1 MTDTKSLL
9 ESKTFNLKILSPIH
23 IGTGES
29 LDLMDYIFK
38 NNRLYRISSDLF
50 FKILEE
56 RKLKDYFLSSDISKI
71 DIKKIALE
79 VMEGFDPDQH
89 DYIFFVNL
97 GRDLELDF
105 YNKYFNPD
113 SEMQI
118 DLSLRSGDEVIIPG
132 SSIKGSIRTAFL
144 NSLAEKVIYNNNS
157 QERELM
163 LECNETRYLKNP
175 INDPFKFI
183 SISDVALSNKT
194 NIVELR
200 RTGSKGDGIP
210 AIKEVILPEKNKNNN
225 LTITIKNY
233 IRDHWDNNHQPTKL
247 KQELRDLNLN
257 TLLQSVDDFYRN
269 LLDREKNIHKDFY
282 IDNSFFDML
291 RKEEGFL
298 IRLGFGCGNL
308 SYSIKGCLRQIG
320 KTRFLANI
328 NGQKLPLGYAII
340 TEK

>member
-1 MTDTKSLL
+1 MTDTKSFF

-29 LDLMDYIFK
+29 LDLMDYVFK

-71 DIKKIALE
+71 DIKEIALK

-97 GRDLELDF
+97 EKGLAPDF
-105 YNKYFNPD
+105 CNKYFNPD
-113 SEMQI
+113 SKMQI
-118 DLSLRSGDEVIIPG
+118 DMSLRSGDEVIIPG

-144 NSLAEKVIYNNNS
+144 NSLAEKVMYNNNS

-163 LECNETRYLKNP
+163 LECNNAKQLKNP

-200 RTGSKGDGIP
+200 RTGSKGGDIP
-210 AIKEVILPEKNKNNN
+210 AIKEVILPEKNKNNS

-233 IRDHWDNNHQPTKL
+233 IRDRWDNNHQPTKL

-269 LLDREKNIHKDFY
+269 LLDREKNFY
-282 IDNSFFDML
+282 INNSFFDML

-308 SYSIKGCLRQIG
+308 SYSIKGCLKTIG

-328 NGQKLPLGYAII
+328 NNQKLPLGYAII